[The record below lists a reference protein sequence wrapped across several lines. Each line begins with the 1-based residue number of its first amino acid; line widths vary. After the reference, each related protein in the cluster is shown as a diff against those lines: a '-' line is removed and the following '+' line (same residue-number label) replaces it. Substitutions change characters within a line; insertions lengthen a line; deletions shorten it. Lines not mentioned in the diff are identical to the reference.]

1 MQGVRGAAGGQS
13 LFWISGF
20 QVAPQS
26 GDNAL

>member
-1 MQGVRGAAGGQS
+1 MQRVRGTACGQG